1 MNRTP
6 AGETVT
12 SSVLATAH
20 QNGHSVCFCRFDV
33 ADTNSVGFRVRT
45 RRF

>member
-1 MNRTP
+1 VARAQRAP
-6 AGETVT
+6 
-12 SSVLATAH
+12 S
-20 QNGHSVCFCRFDV
+20 GHSVCFCRFDV